1 MKAHLLLPLFLVL
14 GTLSASAQTKPDTYR
29 LSGQIDQQIK
39 TDTVPWKHQKGAWE
53 YSFAGHYAQALQVW
67 DAQYPT
73 MRRKVSGQDSALFKT
88 YTPSPAKTYLLEQA
102 KKHQLFII
110 NESHHNPLHRA
121 FTQSLLADLYQQGY
135 RYLAL
140 EALDQNDG
148 LLNQRKYPVQTSGYY
163 TKEPQMGNLIREAL
177 RLGYTVFGYDSEGNG
192 REREIG
198 QARNIQQMLQ
208 KDPKAKMLI
217 HCGFDHANE
226 GPSPAW
232 EKAMAGRLKEF
243 TGLDPFTVD
252 QESLTPTSAPRFDEP
267 FLQLSKVPYPA
278 VYFNKTTKAP
288 FTGTGSE
295 RTVDVVVVHPKTKRI
310 NGRPHWVW
318 LEGRKPYKLTKKQIT
333 LGYPVLALAY
343 KAGEPANAVPVDVVE
358 IENALDAPA
367 LALPRGTY
375 KVVLCSASGKEQ
387 SMTIQVR

>member
-1 MKAHLLLPLFLVL
+1 MKAHLFLLLFLVL
-14 GTLSASAQTKPDTYR
+14 GTLSAIGQTKPVPYR
-29 LSGQIDQQIK
+29 LSNQIETQLK
-39 TDTVPWKHQKGAWE
+39 TDTVPWKYQKGAWE
-53 YSFAGHYAQALQVW
+53 FSFAGHYLQALQAW
-67 DAQYPT
+67 DSQYPT
-73 MRRKVSGQDSALFKT
+73 MMRKVTAKDSALFKT
-88 YTPSPAKTYLLEQA
+88 YAPSPAKAYLVEQA

-140 EALDQNDG
+140 EALDQNDS
-148 LLNQRKYPVQTSGYY
+148 LINQRKYPLQESGYY

-198 QARNIQQMLQ
+198 QARNIQRMLQ

-217 HCGFDHANE
+217 HCGFDHVNE

-267 FLQLSKVPYPA
+267 FLQLSNVPYPA
-278 VYFNKTTKAP
+278 VYFHKTTKAP
-288 FTGTGSE
+288 FTGIGSE
-295 RTVDVVVVHPKTKRI
+295 RTVDAVVVHPKTKLV
-310 NGRPHWVW
+310 NGRPSW
-318 LEGRKPYKLTKKQIT
+318 LWIDGRKPYKLTSKQIT
-333 LGYPVLALAY
+333 IGYPVLALAY
-343 KAGEPANAVPVDVVE
+343 KQGEAFNAVPLDAVE
-358 IENALDAPA
+358 IHNAQNIPA
-367 LALPRGTY
+367 LALPRGFY

-387 SMTIQVR
+387 AITIQVK